1 MKKIALPNNVF
12 GRLIAQVLESKD
24 YQTELL
30 ASQSLMQTVLTNS
43 VDAGFVPS
51 LELIKYNDEVV
62 TSGTIGISFEEGCS
76 HLFLYFNNS
85 TSLNEI
91 TLVGDVSVNEAILVK
106 TLIKEKYDV
115 ETTLSLAPSYSSAQM
130 NSVVAGDFNFSLGI
144 MDFGI
149 DLVEQIVDEIELPYL
164 AYVFV
169 SKDEDL
175 LKEMNRN
182 LVNITEEVRDKA
194 ESYIQSLSLREEVKD
209 YLLTA
214 IDSLVIDLDEG
225 DNEGLKALLRI
236 PYFHG
241 MVEEITEVKLIN

>member
-1 MKKIALPNNVF
+1 MKKISLPNNVF
-12 GRLIAQVLESKD
+12 GRLIAEVVKTKG
-24 YQTELL
+24 YATELL
-30 ASQSLMQTVLTNS
+30 PSQSLMQAVLTDS

-51 LELIKYNDEVV
+51 LELIKHNEEVF
-62 TSGTIGISFEEGCS
+62 TSGTLGITFEEGCS
-76 HLFLYFNNS
+76 NLFLYFNNS
-85 TSLNEI
+85 TSLDEI

-115 ETTLSLAPSYSSAQM
+115 DTTLALAPSYSASQM
-130 NSVVAGDFNFSLGI
+130 NSVVVGDFNFSLGI
-144 MDFGI
+144 IDFGI

-169 SKDEDL
+169 SKDEEL
-175 LKEMNRN
+175 LKEINRR
-182 LVNITEEVRDKA
+182 LVSTTEEVRDRA
-194 ESYIQSLSLREEVKD
+194 ESYIASLTLRQEVKD

-214 IDSLVIDLDEG
+214 FDSLVIDLDEG

-241 MVEEITEVKLIN
+241 MVEEITEVKHIN